1 MTITDREENGAGTF
15 GFSGVEQMAIM
26 QCLAVKVGK
35 VWVAVRIALE

>member
-1 MTITDREENGAGTF
+1 MGWAPI